1 MRVLITGAGPIGLMT
16 LLAAKA
22 AGATV
27 LAITDM
33 VDAKLVVAR
42 TLGATY
48 TFKANTP
55 NLVSVAQ
62 QAVGGE
68 FDVTFECSGVVPALD
83 LCVSAT
89 GSGGVLCVVANYK
102 ADEAGRTPVRLQE
115 LARREIDL
123 VGVYRY
129 CNLYPTALELVSSG
143 AVNLKPL
150 ISRKFSLEQAGHA
163 FEYFA
168 TGEPIKVLITPNEAA
183 GDDGCKPCEFDIVSL
198 EKAREFG
205 V

>member
-1 MRVLITGAGPIGLMT
+1 
-16 LLAAKA
+16 
-22 AGATV
+22 
-27 LAITDM
+27 
-33 VDAKLVVAR
+33 
-42 TLGATY
+42 
-48 TFKANTP
+48 
-55 NLVSVAQ
+55 
-62 QAVGGE
+62 
-68 FDVTFECSGVVPALD
+68 
-83 LCVSAT
+83 
-89 GSGGVLCVVANYK
+89 
-102 ADEAGRTPVRLQE
+102 LQE

-183 GDDGCKPCEFDIVSL
+183 GDDGCKPCEFDEVSL